1 MMAVG
6 ARGKPS
12 AVFQGP
18 VGAFCASTG
27 PAASTAS
34 CFVHGSALR
43 DQILMPIPDR
53 PDERSVLPAWENGST
68 LRSSHG
74 AIVDPEAF

>member
-1 MMAVG
+1 MAVG

-34 CFVHGSALR
+34 WPRHCASREKHVDLQVIAGG
-43 DQILMPIPDR
+43 DR
-53 PDERSVLPAWENGST
+53 RS
-68 LRSSHG
+68 
-74 AIVDPEAF
+74 

>member
-27 PAASTAS
+27 PTASTAS
-34 CFVHGSALR
+34 FSVRGSVIRPVARGDSSRATRAFDLASGEKQV
-43 DQILMPIPDR
+43 DLQAIPDGDR
-53 PDERSVLPAWENGST
+53 RS
-68 LRSSHG
+68 
-74 AIVDPEAF
+74 

>member
-6 ARGKPS
+6 ACGKPS
-12 AVFQGP
+12 AVFQGA

-34 CFVHGSALR
+34 FFVHGLAWC
-43 DQILMPIPDR
+43 DQRLMAIPDR
-53 PDERSVLPAWENGST
+53 PDEGSVSPT
-68 LRSSHG
+68 
-74 AIVDPEAF
+74 

>member
-1 MMAVG
+1 MMAVD
-6 ARGKPS
+6 ACGKPS

-34 CFVHGSALR
+34 FPVRGSVIRPVENVDSETSHTRAGPR
-43 DQILMPIPDR
+43 DP
-53 PDERSVLPAWENGST
+53 
-68 LRSSHG
+68 
-74 AIVDPEAF
+74 